1 MLSVMIIMVPTGLIL
16 NKGKWYHEDDQ
27 TGRPNLKYYQTLGI
41 ITRKAGN
48 KTQGAKERKET
59 K

>member
-1 MLSVMIIMVPTGLIL
+1 MIIMVPTGLIL